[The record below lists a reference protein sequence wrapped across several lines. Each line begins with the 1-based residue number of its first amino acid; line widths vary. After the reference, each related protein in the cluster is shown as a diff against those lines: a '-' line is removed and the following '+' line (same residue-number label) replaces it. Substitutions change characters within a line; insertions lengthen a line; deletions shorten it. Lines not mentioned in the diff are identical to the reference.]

1 METIRNWK
9 DLTLDSLS
17 EMGKNIASVI
27 PNVIGAILVLI
38 IGWIITKI
46 VVVILKK
53 VLRLSKVDRLTEL
66 IKEKEVFGTSEIN
79 FTVSGVIIGFSKWI
93 LYLVFLIV
101 ASDIMDWKIVSV
113 EIGNLLRYLPKL
125 FSAIALLMIGLY
137 IANFLKKAIF
147 GLFESFDLAGSK
159 LVSNFVFYTIAVIIV
174 ITALNQAGID
184 TTVIT
189 NNVTIILGA
198 FLAAIAIGFGFGS
211 KEVVADLLRSFYS
224 RRNYEVGQKIRF
236 NDVSGIIESID
247 NITMTLKTK
256 TGKTVLPIKDVT
268 QNKIDIDD

>member
-1 METIRNWK
+1 METISKWK
-9 DLTLDSLS
+9 DLTFSSLEQMS
-17 EMGKNIASVI
+17 KNVADVI
-27 PNVIGAILVLI
+27 PNVIGAILILI

-46 VVVILKK
+46 VLIILKR
-53 VLRLSKVDRLTEL
+53 VLKLTKVDRVTEL
-66 IKEKEVFGTSEIN
+66 INEKDLFGTTDLKFN
-79 FTVSGVIIGFSKWI
+79 VSGVITGFVKWI

-101 ASDIMDWKIVSV
+101 ASDIMDWRIVSI

-159 LVSNFVFYTIAVIIV
+159 LVSNLVFYVIAVIIV

-184 TTVIT
+184 TSVIT
-189 NNVTIILGA
+189 NNVTIILAA

-224 RRNYEVGQKIRF
+224 RRNYEIGQKIHF
-236 NDVSGIIESID
+236 NNVKGTIESID
-247 NITMTLKTK
+247 NITMTLKTAK
-256 TGKTVLPIKDVT
+256 GKTVIPIKEIT
-268 QNKIDIDD
+268 QNQVDIEL

>member
-1 METIRNWK
+1 METIKNWK

-17 EMGKNIASVI
+17 QMGKNIASVI
-27 PNVIGAILVLI
+27 PNIIGAILVLI
-38 IGWIITKI
+38 IGWIVTKI

-53 VLRLSKVDRLTEL
+53 ILRLTKVDRLTEIL
-66 IKEKEVFGTSEIN
+66 NEKEVFGASEIK
-79 FTVSGVIIGFSKWI
+79 FSVSGVIIGFVKWI

-113 EIGNLLRYLPKL
+113 EIGNLLRYLPRL

-137 IANFLKKAIF
+137 IANFLKRAVL
-147 GLFESFDLAGSK
+147 GLFESFDLSGSK
-159 LVSNFVFYTIAVIIV
+159 IVSNLVFYVIAIIIV

-211 KEVVADLLRSFYS
+211 KEVVGDLLRSFYTK
-224 RRNYEVGQKIRF
+224 RNYEIGQKIHV
-236 NDVSGIIESID
+236 NNVSGTIESID
-247 NITMTLKTK
+247 NISVTLKTAK
-256 TGKTVLPIKDVT
+256 GKTVLPIKDIT
-268 QNKIDIDD
+268 QNQIDIEG

>member
-1 METIRNWK
+1 METISKWK
-9 DLTLDSLS
+9 DLTFSSLEQMS
-17 EMGKNIASVI
+17 KNVADVI
-27 PNVIGAILVLI
+27 PNVIGAILILI

-46 VVVILKK
+46 VLIILKR
-53 VLRLSKVDRLTEL
+53 VLKLTKVDRVTEL
-66 IKEKEVFGTSEIN
+66 INEKDLFGTTDLKFN
-79 FTVSGVIIGFSKWI
+79 VSGVITGFVKWI

-101 ASDIMDWKIVSV
+101 ASDIMDWRIVSI

-159 LVSNFVFYTIAVIIV
+159 LVSNLVFYVIAVIIV

-184 TTVIT
+184 TSVIT
-189 NNVTIILGA
+189 NNVTIILAA

-224 RRNYEVGQKIRF
+224 RRNYEIGQKIHF
-236 NDVSGIIESID
+236 NDVKGTIESID
-247 NITMTLKTK
+247 NITMTLKTAK
-256 TGKTVLPIKDVT
+256 GKTVIPIKEIT
-268 QNKIDIDD
+268 QNQVDIEL